1 MGKAEPEL
9 LLQLSKRHPG
19 ATPKELLLPVKF
31 RTPPAPLG
39 QGGMAVK
46 TVGRRIRVRRVFRV
60 FWSDLVSD
68 RVGRVLGFRGLQD
81 I

>member
-1 MGKAEPEL
+1 
-9 LLQLSKRHPG
+9 
-19 ATPKELLLPVKF
+19 
-31 RTPPAPLG
+31 
-39 QGGMAVK
+39 MAVK